1 MVIIMLGAIIG
12 DIVGSIYEFNNI
24 RTMKFPLFTDKNFFT
39 DDTVMTL
46 AVAEILQNGYVND
59 NDKVIDTL
67 KKWGRAYPDSGY
79 GGRFYQWLFG
89 PSRNAYGS
97 FGNGSAMRVSAC
109 GWYGN
114 SEEEVKDLATKVTI
128 VTHNHPEGLKGAI
141 VVATCIYYAR
151 IGKSKAFIK
160 DYIEKFYDVDFSYEE
175 LRKNYKFSATCQDSV
190 PEALYCFLISD
201 SFEETIRTTISIGGD
216 CDTTS
221 AIAGAIA
228 EAFFGIPDNIKE
240 EALKRLPKEIN
251 GCNAKKIIDK
261 FINDFK

>member
-221 AIAGAIA
+221 AIAGSIA

>member
-221 AIAGAIA
+221 AIAGSIA

-240 EALKRLPKEIN
+240 EALKRLPKEVN
-251 GCNAKKIIDK
+251 GCNAKRIIDK

>member
-12 DIVGSIYEFNNI
+12 DIVGSVYEFNNI

>member
-39 DDTVMTL
+39 DDTIMTL

-114 SEEEVKDLATKVTI
+114 SEEEVKDLATRVTI

-141 VVATCIYYAR
+141 VVAICIYYAR

-228 EAFFGIPDNIKE
+228 EAFFGIPDIIKE

-251 GCNAKKIIDK
+251 GCNAKKIIDR

>member
-1 MVIIMLGAIIG
+1 MVIFMLGAIIG

-39 DDTVMTL
+39 DDTIMTL

-59 NDKVIDTL
+59 NHKVIDTL

-79 GGRFYQWLFG
+79 GGRFYQWLFSD
-89 PSRNAYGS
+89 SRNAYGS

-114 SEEEVKDLATKVTI
+114 SEEEVKNLATQVTI

-160 DYIEKFYDVDFSYEE
+160 DYIEKFYDVDFNYEE

-221 AIAGAIA
+221 AIAGSIA
-228 EAFFGIPDNIKE
+228 EAFFGIPDKIKE
-240 EALKRLPKEIN
+240 EALKRLPKEVN

>member
-39 DDTVMTL
+39 DDTIMTL

-89 PSRNAYGS
+89 PSRNPYGS

-221 AIAGAIA
+221 AIAGSIA

-261 FINDFK
+261 FINDFR

>member
-1 MVIIMLGAIIG
+1 MLGAIIG

-141 VVATCIYYAR
+141 VVAICIYYAR

-240 EALKRLPKEIN
+240 EALKRLPKEIY
-251 GCNAKKIIDK
+251 GCNAKQIIDR

>member
-79 GGRFYQWLFG
+79 GGRFYQWLFSD
-89 PSRNAYGS
+89 SRNSYGS

-114 SEEEVKDLATKVTI
+114 SEEDVKDLATNVTI

-160 DYIEKFYDVDFSYEE
+160 DYIEKFYDVDFNYEE

-221 AIAGAIA
+221 AIAGSIA

>member
-39 DDTVMTL
+39 DDTIMTL

-79 GGRFYQWLFG
+79 GGRFYQWLFSD
-89 PSRNAYGS
+89 SRNAYGS

-151 IGKSKAFIK
+151 MGKSKAFIK

-221 AIAGAIA
+221 AIAGSIA

-240 EALKRLPKEIN
+240 EALKRLPKETN
-251 GCNAKKIIDK
+251 GCNAKKIVDR

>member
-1 MVIIMLGAIIG
+1 
-12 DIVGSIYEFNNI
+12 
-24 RTMKFPLFTDKNFFT
+24 
-39 DDTVMTL
+39 
-46 AVAEILQNGYVND
+46 
-59 NDKVIDTL
+59 
-67 KKWGRAYPDSGY
+67 
-79 GGRFYQWLFG
+79 
-89 PSRNAYGS
+89 
-97 FGNGSAMRVSAC
+97 MRVSAC

-128 VTHNHPEGLKGAI
+128 VTNNHPEGLKGAI

-228 EAFFGIPDNIKE
+228 EAFFGIPDNIKK

>member
-1 MVIIMLGAIIG
+1 MVIFMLGAIIG

-39 DDTVMTL
+39 DDTIMTL

-79 GGRFYQWLFG
+79 GGRFYQWLFSD
-89 PSRNAYGS
+89 SRNAYGS

-221 AIAGAIA
+221 AIAGSIA

-251 GCNAKKIIDK
+251 GCNAKKIIDR

>member
-1 MVIIMLGAIIG
+1 MVIIMSGAIIG

-79 GGRFYQWLFG
+79 GGRFYQWLFSD
-89 PSRNAYGS
+89 SRNAYGS

-160 DYIEKFYDVDFSYEE
+160 DYIEKFYDVDFNYEE